1 MNATNTE
8 SRGRVLFA
16 DDDRALREGL
26 ATMLRRF
33 GFECH
38 CVATAAEAA
47 EVLRAVE
54 FEVLISDI
62 NMPGNVGLE
71 LIESLPQLAAGLP
84 VILLTGKPTIDT
96 AVRSVRLSVAAYLT
110 KPPDFD
116 ELCRVLDKAVADHR
130 GFRAMHLG
138 RERFRA
144 WETELAQIEQVLRQ
158 TPGAQPG
165 GPMGSYLRVTLR
177 QVILMLADIEKATH
191 SLERQATGSLEH
203 VDHVAALRRTVEVLE
218 RTKQN
223 FKSKDLADLRRQL
236 EQLLEKEGDPGP
248 VI

>member
-1 MNATNTE
+1 MNTTDQA

-16 DDDRALREGL
+16 DDDRALRDGL

-38 CVATAAEAA
+38 GVATAAEAA

-71 LIESLPQLAAGLP
+71 LVESLPQLAAGLP
-84 VILLTGKPTIDT
+84 VVLLTGKPTIDT
-96 AVRSVRLSVAAYLT
+96 AVRSVRLSVSAYLT

-130 GFRAMHLG
+130 GFRAMQLG
-138 RERFRA
+138 RERFRE
-144 WETELAQIEQVLRQ
+144 WEKELGQIEQVLRQ

-165 GPMGSYLRVTLR
+165 GPMGSYLRVSLR

-191 SLERQATGSLEH
+191 ALERRATGSLEH